1 MNNGY
6 DVNQALQVI
15 MQMKNEGRN
24 PQVVLQGMMQQNP
37 QMAQLL
43 TQFQNMSK
51 GKDPRKFVA
60 QLARQRGMSEQN
72 ISAIQQMFNKQ

>member
-1 MNNGY
+1 MLKYAPNSFMGINY
-6 DVNQALQVI
+6 NSPTV
-15 MQMKNEGRN
+15 
-24 PQVVLQGMMQQNP
+24 QGMMQQNP